1 LAIQPGFFGKI
12 PAHGDFIDRNLS
24 RSFIQTWD
32 DWLQRSVACSQE
44 QLGSQWLDIYL
55 TSPIWRFVTST
66 GAVDN
71 QCWAGILVPSVDSVG
86 RYFPLTIAHPISAD
100 NCLFD
105 FLLKHCQW
113 FSQLEEIAIASLQN
127 YLDAEALMQALQL
140 PDELISSTPPNNSG
154 AKLSNGLLSHV
165 STPDLGEAYANLLH
179 QIVTPQTESYSLWW
193 SQGSQRMQPSLLH
206 VKGLPEAQQFAAFLD
221 GNWQQWR

>member
-1 LAIQPGFFGKI
+1 
-12 PAHGDFIDRNLS
+12 
-24 RSFIQTWD
+24 
-32 DWLQRSVACSQE
+32 
-44 QLGSQWLDIYL
+44 
-55 TSPIWRFVTST
+55 
-66 GAVDN
+66 
-71 QCWAGILVPSVDSVG
+71 VPSVDSVG

-165 STPDLGEAYANLLH
+165 STPDLGEVYANLLH